1 MMNDSLTNIRA
12 DLVKTQPNHHS
23 VARFVA
29 IDPIVPAD
37 TPRELESLLHRFH
50 SVFAWTIYSDGEV
63 TVEFDRTRISD
74 SIIEEALA
82 RLGFA
87 VTHIF
92 YKQDVTEAEIR
103 RALNWSG
110 IQSHVPVP
118 VRDGTIRI

>member
-1 MMNDSLTNIRA
+1 MNNILTPIGS
-12 DLVKTQPNHHS
+12 DLVEAQPNHRS

-37 TPRELESLLHRFH
+37 TRRELENLMQRFH
-50 SVFAWTIYSDGEV
+50 SVFAWNICPEGEV

-74 SIIEEALA
+74 AVIEEALV

-92 YKQDVTEAEIR
+92 YEQDADEAEIQR
-103 RALNWSG
+103 VLS
-110 IQSHVPVP
+110 
-118 VRDGTIRI
+118 